1 MKKLLSVFLAA
12 LMIASVFT
20 GCVPAPE
27 GNDTQE
33 PEIVEPTPPP
43 YTPNPWTGYE
53 RAADF
58 NTDMRATAVMVNNIS
73 AARPQRGLSQAN
85 VLYESKVEGGITRFM
100 AIFEDYTKL
109 EGDVGPVRSGR
120 DQFLQWAM
128 PYYALYCHVGR
139 SEITQTYIN
148 TFDYNQYDV
157 DGANKPF
164 IYRRNRPG
172 KAYEHTA
179 YTNAE
184 LLQEVIDKNEIN
196 MNKFYNEPIFDFVDY
211 DLVPGGERELVGEP
225 ATEVSIVHSEAYRT
239 YFTYDEASGKYLMSQ
254 YNGSKGIVEDT
265 IDENNGVQLSFENVM
280 VLFSDISTYPYPGG
294 NPKGDPN
301 YQNLFL
307 DWGYKGYYFANG
319 TMERIE
325 WGKGGPPDPLYFTD
339 RDGNPIEINCGKTYI
354 AFVDDDEKER
364 FQWAAP
370 GQEIEEEEVDMSQV
384 VEEEIGED

>member
-1 MKKLLSVFLAA
+1 MKKLLSLMLAMILA
-12 LMIASVFT
+12 LSMTACGGDS
-20 GCVPAPE
+20 PAAPA
-27 GNDTQE
+27 
-33 PEIVEPTPPP
+33 EPTPEPTP
-43 YTPNPWTGYE
+43 TPRLYFPNPFTGE
-53 RAADF
+53 QKTSSFKDGQRAI
-58 NTDMRATAVMVNNIS
+58 AVMVNNIS
-73 AARPQRGLSQAN
+73 SCRPQSGLTQASI
-85 VLYESKVEGGITRFM
+85 LFETKVEGGITRFM
-100 AIFEDYTKL
+100 AIFEDYTTL
-109 EGDVGPVRSGR
+109 DDVGPVRSGR
-120 DQFLQWAM
+120 DQFLRLIM
-128 PYYALYCHVGR
+128 PYEMLYFHIGR

-164 IYRRNRPG
+164 IYRRDRPG

-184 LLQEVIDKNEIN
+184 LLEDVITKNEIN
-196 MNKFYNEPIFDFVDY
+196 MKKTYNEPLFDFVDY
-211 DLVPGGERELVGEP
+211 DIVPGGERELNGEP

-239 YFTYDEASGKYLMSQ
+239 YFTYDEATGKYLMSQ
-254 YNGSKGIVEDT
+254 YNGTKGVVEDT

-319 TMERIE
+319 TMEKIE

-354 AFVDDDEKER
+354 AFVDDDEMGR
-364 FQWAAP
+364 FQYAAP
-370 GQEIEEEEVDMSQV
+370 GQEIVEEEVDMSQV